1 MKSSFIMI
9 KNKLLDNKA
18 HSGVAPKV
26 NAAISE

>member
-1 MKSSFIMI
+1 MKSSFITI